1 MLAGAGLLA
10 AVVGF
15 LSSQGLLTP
24 LLFGAGMGML
34 ALGLGLSASAQA
46 CQRRADGLAGYA
58 GPSPVLV
65 FAAAA
70 AAGLAIQVLV
80 LLVAGGDPGLPDS
93 VGLIVS
99 SATIAVSALA
109 AVALLVVGSGALRWR
124 DMGLRQPDRG
134 RAAALT
140 DIALG
145 AALAV
150 PTLFLAGVI
159 AIVLVG
165 LLGVGPEPIIPLTPD
180 PDILLASLVAAV
192 VVAPIWEELFFRG
205 FATTAWARMTGSRA
219 AIVRG
224 AVFFALVHVLTGL
237 GGDVGT
243 AARVALIAFSVRL
256 PVGIVL
262 GWLFLRRRSLLAAI
276 ALHATYNGLPILLY
290 AATAGSLPGS

>member
-15 LSSQGLLTP
+15 VSSQGLLTP

-124 DMGLRQPDRG
+124 DMGLRQADRD

-205 FATTAWARMTGSRA
+205 FATTAWARMTGTRA